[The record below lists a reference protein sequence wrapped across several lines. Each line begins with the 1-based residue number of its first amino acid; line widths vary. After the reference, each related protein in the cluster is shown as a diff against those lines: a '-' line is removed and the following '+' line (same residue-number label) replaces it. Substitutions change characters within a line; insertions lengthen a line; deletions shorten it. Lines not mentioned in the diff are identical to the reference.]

1 MRKSAFIYL
10 SVFCLLCL
18 ASACKYSDKYEQV
31 NANNKFIL
39 SVPPWMSEEKGLKAG
54 ADFEYANRF
63 RNFYA
68 IGEAISKKDT
78 DRSAALLM
86 NDNLNI
92 LRKSMTKPQ
101 VTDSVEV
108 VAGNIKGIRVELY
121 GKMTGEDVYFSE
133 VVFEGSS
140 YYYHLSIWTRSG
152 NRKLH
157 FKGDIDKIIA
167 SFREV

>member
-1 MRKSAFIYL
+1 MRKSAFIFL
-10 SVFCLLCL
+10 SVFCVLCL
-18 ASACKYSDKYEQV
+18 VSACKYSDKYQQV
-31 NANNKFIL
+31 NAKNKFTL
-39 SVPPWMSEEKGLKAG
+39 SVPPWMSEEKGLKTG

-68 IGEAISKKDT
+68 IGEAIPKADLKRT
-78 DRSAALLM
+78 PGQVM
-86 NDNLNI
+86 NDNLNV

-101 VTDSVEV
+101 VTDSTEV
-108 VAGNIKGIRVELY
+108 NAGNIKGIRVELY

-133 VVFEGSS
+133 VLFEGADNI
-140 YYYHLSIWTRSG
+140 YHLSIWTRSG

-167 SFREV
+167 SFREI